1 MCKYESNLKNLD
13 ELRLEG
19 NFVDKKHVNIF
30 TKNIS
35 YLSKLKSL
43 SLRRFNHFKSKG
55 LFQLNMDKFNNLIC
69 LDVSRNGLNEYE
81 QSILYN
87 NFKYMPSLQKLD
99 LSCIYKYY
107 Y

>member
-1 MCKYESNLKNLD
+1 MK
-13 ELRLEG
+13 LEG

-30 TKNIS
+30 TKNINS
-35 YLSKLKSL
+35 LSKLKSL

-55 LFQLNMDKFNNLIC
+55 LFQLNMNKFDNLIC

-87 NFKYMPSLQKLD
+87 NFKYMTSLQKLD
-99 LSCIYKYY
+99 LSCIYII
-107 Y
+107 